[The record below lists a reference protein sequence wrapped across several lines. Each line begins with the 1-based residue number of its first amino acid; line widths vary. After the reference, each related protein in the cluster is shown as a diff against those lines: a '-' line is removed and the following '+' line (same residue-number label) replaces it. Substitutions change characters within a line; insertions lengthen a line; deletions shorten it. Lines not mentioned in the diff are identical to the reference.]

1 MSSGSGNYDD
11 VSDDSK
17 DSFVEKL
24 RLLANE
30 REIKRKIEEDLIR
43 QQLEKAMKAKTA
55 DEVSNLV

>member
-11 VSDDSK
+11 ASDNSK